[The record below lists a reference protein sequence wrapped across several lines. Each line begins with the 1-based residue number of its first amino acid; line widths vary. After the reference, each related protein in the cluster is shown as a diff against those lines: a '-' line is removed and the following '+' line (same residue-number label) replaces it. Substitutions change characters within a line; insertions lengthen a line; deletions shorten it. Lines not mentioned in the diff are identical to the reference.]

1 MSGLCSAYFEPYV
14 CNSCPHNVRHCS
26 ALLSFKNKLK
36 AFFFSHYFRS
46 NYYLCSISMSY
57 MCKWFEFIALNCTR
71 RTLLYLYT
79 DYCSSVNMYRMSVQG
94 RRRALDKCTLFLLFE
109 RVINVH
115 YYCYHWCSVSHDT
128 TIDPSLKSQKTKSS
142 CRCGRSYTHCACIR
156 CATACTG
163 VGNGCTRYLLTQL
176 ALERRNMQGSR

>member
-1 MSGLCSAYFEPYV
+1 MCVCVCVCSRARALRIVSMDKILCFTNTLIIIIRPMSGLCSAYFEPYV

-115 YYCYHWCSVSHDT
+115 YYCYH
-128 TIDPSLKSQKTKSS
+128 
-142 CRCGRSYTHCACIR
+142 
-156 CATACTG
+156 
-163 VGNGCTRYLLTQL
+163 
-176 ALERRNMQGSR
+176 